1 MIDPL
6 FHSDVIFARQKLC
19 KPIRKRWEG
28 KEGQRGEERGGE
40 REGHEG
46 RREGKIKQW
55 REKCAGGGSVEGL
68 VMSIELGFPLLRPH
82 SLTS

>member
-1 MIDPL
+1 MG
-6 FHSDVIFARQKLC
+6 
-19 KPIRKRWEG
+19 RKGGTEG
-28 KEGQRGEERGGE
+28 GREGRRE

-55 REKCAGGGSVEGL
+55 RKKCAGGGSVEG
-68 VMSIELGFPLLRPH
+68 VVVSIELGFPLLRPH